1 MPDILDADVPD
12 PVQSRRQQWRA
23 RRAVKKAARRAIVAE
38 QRIREQQRR
47 RRAFGQD
54 RSPWVLG
61 IGAVLVFG
69 GIAVVGA
76 LVPAEQD
83 APRSAPALHAA
94 PTPTSAPTASS
105 AAPPPTAAAPAL
117 EPAPGGANWAVAY
130 VSGQDWQSL
139 TAPAAREALAAQRGQ
154 FFDGTYLT
162 GDRVNVAEWT
172 WRDEST
178 SSPQWEGTIDVL
190 LQPGRQTRLSAT
202 FRMTIDTTGATPV
215 VTRVETVFYGEA

>member
-1 MPDILDADVPD
+1 MPDILDADAPE
-12 PVQSRRQQWRA
+12 PVQTSRQQRRA
-23 RRAVKKAARRAIVAE
+23 RRASKKADRRATVAD
-38 QRIREQQRR
+38 QRSREQQLR

-61 IGAVLVFG
+61 IGGVLVFG

-83 APRSAPALHAA
+83 APSSAPALHAA
-94 PTPTSAPTASS
+94 ATPTSAPTAGS
-105 AAPPPTAAAPAL
+105 AAPSPAAAPVA
-117 EPAPGGANWAVAY
+117 EPATVGANWAVAY
-130 VSGQDWQSL
+130 FSGQDWQSL

-202 FRMTIDTTGATPV
+202 FRMTIDTTGVTPV
-215 VTRVETVFYGEA
+215 VTRVETVFYGAA

>member
-1 MPDILDADVPD
+1 MPDILDADAPE
-12 PVQSRRQQWRA
+12 PVQTPRQQRRA
-23 RRAVKKAARRAIVAE
+23 RRASKKAARRATVAE
-38 QRIREQQRR
+38 QRSREQQLR
-47 RRAFGQD
+47 RRAFSQD

-61 IGAVLVFG
+61 IGGVLVFG

-76 LVPAEQD
+76 LVPPEQD
-83 APRSAPALHAA
+83 APSSAPALHAA
-94 PTPTSAPTASS
+94 ATPATAPTAGS
-105 AAPPPTAAAPAL
+105 AATAPAAAPVT
-117 EPAPGGANWAVAY
+117 EPATVGANWAVAY
-130 VSGQDWQSL
+130 FSGQDWQSL

-202 FRMTIDTTGATPV
+202 FRMTIDTTGATLV

>member
-1 MPDILDADVPD
+1 MPDILDADAPE
-12 PVQSRRQQWRA
+12 PVQTPRQQRRA
-23 RRAVKKAARRAIVAE
+23 RRASKKADRRATVAD
-38 QRIREQQRR
+38 QRSREQQLR

-61 IGAVLVFG
+61 IGGVLVFG

-83 APRSAPALHAA
+83 APSSAPALHAA
-94 PTPTSAPTASS
+94 ATPTSAPTAGS
-105 AAPPPTAAAPAL
+105 AAPSPAAAPVA
-117 EPAPGGANWAVAY
+117 EPATVGANWAVAY
-130 VSGQDWQSL
+130 FSGQDWQSL

>member
-1 MPDILDADVPD
+1 MPDILDADAPE
-12 PVQSRRQQWRA
+12 PVQTPRQQRRA
-23 RRAVKKAARRAIVAE
+23 RRASKKADRRATVAD
-38 QRIREQQRR
+38 QRSREQQLR

-61 IGAVLVFG
+61 IGGVLVFG

-83 APRSAPALHAA
+83 APSSAPALHAA
-94 PTPTSAPTASS
+94 ATPTSAPTAGS
-105 AAPPPTAAAPAL
+105 AAPSPAAAPVA
-117 EPAPGGANWAVAY
+117 EPATVGANWAVAY
-130 VSGQDWQSL
+130 FSGQDWQSL
-139 TAPAAREALAAQRGQ
+139 TAPAAREALAAQRGH

>member
-1 MPDILDADVPD
+1 MPDILDADAPE
-12 PVQSRRQQWRA
+12 PVRTPRQQRRA
-23 RRAVKKAARRAIVAE
+23 RRASRKADRRATVAD
-38 QRIREQQRR
+38 QRIREQQLR

-61 IGAVLVFG
+61 IGGVLVFG

-83 APRSAPALHAA
+83 APSSAPALHAA
-94 PTPTSAPTASS
+94 ATPTSAPTAGS
-105 AAPPPTAAAPAL
+105 AAPSPAAAAVA
-117 EPAPGGANWAVAY
+117 EPATVGANWAVAY
-130 VSGQDWQSL
+130 FSGQDWQSL